1 MLDLPQKLET
11 AAKALIDGA
20 GLVTVFT
27 GLCADEQVTPRAI
40 VSAMTGREQ
49 PQGSGNFMVDLTV
62 QVLSKADD
70 STIEE
75 HRTLCISTIGLF
87 MQDDGQRKRL
97 LESVKCN
104 SLYDAAVVLHFCLLG
119 SARHSCALSVCGVR
133 ARYDS
138 SGENNCAYA
147 PNNACAFNDSSHEF
161 ESYYPIPNVSTKQAP
176 IPRSKTQH

>member
-20 GLVTVFT
+20 GLITVFT
-27 GLCADEQVTPRAI
+27 GLSADEQVTPRAI

-75 HRTLCISTIGLF
+75 HRALCVSTIGLF
-87 MQDDGQRKRL
+87 MQSDVASQLSSIVPDFHVFGFTNRTHREVIEDRAWVTEFSAEFYCAGL
-97 LESVKCN
+97 
-104 SLYDAAVVLHFCLLG
+104 VL
-119 SARHSCALSVCGVR
+119 V
-133 ARYDS
+133 
-138 SGENNCAYA
+138 
-147 PNNACAFNDSSHEF
+147 
-161 ESYYPIPNVSTKQAP
+161 
-176 IPRSKTQH
+176 

>member
-20 GLVTVFT
+20 GLITVYT
-27 GLCADEQVTPRAI
+27 GLCADEQTMPRAI

-87 MQDDGQRKRL
+87 MQDDVASQL
-97 LESVKCN
+97 SSVVPDFHVFGFTNRNHREAIEDRAWVTEFSSEFYCAG
-104 SLYDAAVVLHFCLLG
+104 LVL
-119 SARHSCALSVCGVR
+119 V
-133 ARYDS
+133 
-138 SGENNCAYA
+138 
-147 PNNACAFNDSSHEF
+147 
-161 ESYYPIPNVSTKQAP
+161 
-176 IPRSKTQH
+176 